1 MKAGI
6 ALVLFFF
13 ITTGNLFS
21 QVISFSATADKQ
33 RIVIG
38 EPIKLVLEAV
48 IPNNGTIDWPLID
61 TPAHFEILY
70 TSGID
75 SSSSFNGLQ
84 LRQLITITSWDSG
97 SWNIPPFV
105 LLKAKSKSIPVEVGY
120 SPMDYE
126 QPYHDIKDIMDVPK
140 PEKPEWFWVILLIA
154 LLLILFLLF
163 FPRSKEKTM
172 VKKQPGVDPYKKAM
186 QQLSELDIQLE
197 DKKFFTSLVN
207 TFREYLLNRKEIPSY
222 TKTTEDLVI
231 QLKDA
236 GLNQEEYTG
245 LVQVLKLSDLVK
257 FARYNPIPE
266 DKQNSIRIIKE
277 NIVRLENKK

>member
-6 ALVLFFF
+6 AFILIFFF
-13 ITTGNLFS
+13 TTGKIFS
-21 QVISFSATADKQ
+21 QVISYSASADKQ

-38 EPIKLVLEAV
+38 EPIRLMLEVV
-48 IPNNGTIDWPLID
+48 IPNNETFEWPLID
-61 TPAHFEILY
+61 TPAHFEILH
-70 TSGID
+70 SSEID
-75 SSSSFNGLQ
+75 SSSSFNGLKLQ
-84 LRQLITITSWDSG
+84 QVITITSWDSG
-97 SWNIPPFV
+97 SWNIPSLF
-105 LLKAKSKSIPVEVGY
+105 LLKVKTKPIPIEVGH

-140 PEKPEWFWVILLIA
+140 PEKPEWFWYILLIA
-154 LLLILFLLF
+154 LLLVLFLLF
-163 FPRSKEKTM
+163 FPKSKEKSM
-172 VKKQPGVDPYKKAM
+172 VKKKPDADAYKKAM

-207 TFREYLLNRKEIPSY
+207 TFREYLLNRKDIQSF

-236 GLNQEEYTG
+236 GLNQGEYTG

-257 FARYNPIPE
+257 FAKYSPIE
-266 DKQNSIRIIKE
+266 GDKQNSIKIIKE